1 MTRKMAGAAAALIG
15 AVMIVLGSADLAAAG
30 TQTFSGAL
38 APGDTTWD
46 RPYCDGSLEGS
57 IEFYDQ
63 QTFHVTVDG
72 NYDIT
77 MPVMTGTISP
87 DGYFLLY
94 EESFDATS
102 PATNCIAEDD
112 DGGAGSL
119 DPAILGIPL
128 VANTNYV
135 LVTTQC
141 CDGTS
146 ADEGIAYTNDI
157 TGPGEIVLGP
167 FQVATTTTTPTT
179 TPTTAGTTAPS
190 TATTAVVAPSTTAR
204 VLARTGSSNGQ
215 LSLFGVV
222 LVAGGIGVLVAARR
236 RTQFSAATST

>member
-1 MTRKMAGAAAALIG
+1 MSRKLAGAAVLIG
-15 AVMIVLGSADLAAAG
+15 AVMILLGGADLASAG
-30 TQTFSGAL
+30 TQTFSGTL

-63 QTFHVTVDG
+63 QTFFVTADG

-77 MPVMTGTISP
+77 MPTLTGTTSP

-94 EESFDATS
+94 QGSFDATS
-102 PATNCIAEDD
+102 PDTNCIAEDD
-112 DGGAGSL
+112 DSGAGL
-119 DPAILGIPL
+119 APAIAGVAL

-141 CDGTS
+141 CDGTTV
-146 ADEGIAYTNDI
+146 DEGIAYTNDI
-157 TGPGEIVLGP
+157 TGPGEIVLGA
-167 FQVATTTTTPTT
+167 FQIPTTTTTTS
-179 TPTTAGTTAPS
+179 TTATTVAPT
-190 TATTAVVAPSTTAR
+190 TATTAAVAPSTTAR

-215 LSLFGVV
+215 LSLLGVA
-222 LVAGGIGVLVAARR
+222 LVAGGTGVLVAARR
-236 RTQFSAATST
+236 RAQFSAATST